1 MTVDAKICG
10 IKTREALDAAIDAGA
25 KYIGLVFFGKSPRNV
40 ELATAAELA
49 CHARGRAKVVALVVD
64 ADDAALADISRTVK
78 PDFFQLHGKET
89 PERVAAIKARFGIPV
104 IKAVA
109 VETAHDAVAARAY
122 AGIADL
128 ILFDAKAP
136 KGSAL
141 PGGNGLAFDWSAL
154 AGVAE
159 TMDFMLSGGLNPQTV
174 GDAIRLTGAKAVDV
188 SSGVETAPG
197 VKDAQLIRS
206 FLHAVKTAKQP

>member
-1 MTVDAKICG
+1 MTVDVKICG
-10 IKTREALDAAIDAGA
+10 IKTREALDAAIDGGT

-40 ELATAAELA
+40 DIPTAAELA
-49 CHARGRAKVVALVVD
+49 RHARGRAKVVALVVD
-64 ADDAALADISRTVK
+64 GDDMALADIAKIVK

-89 PERVAAIKARFGIPV
+89 PQRVTAIKARFGISV

-122 AGIADL
+122 TGTVDL

-136 KGSAL
+136 KGSEL
-141 PGGNGLAFDWSAL
+141 PGGNGLAFDWTAL
-154 AGVAE
+154 AGVAK
-159 TMDFMLSGGLNPQTV
+159 TMDFMLSGGLRPETV
-174 GDAIRLTGAKAVDV
+174 GDAIRLTGTKAVDV

-197 VKDAQLIRS
+197 VKDPELIRR
-206 FLHAVKTAKQP
+206 FLHAVKTAKQT